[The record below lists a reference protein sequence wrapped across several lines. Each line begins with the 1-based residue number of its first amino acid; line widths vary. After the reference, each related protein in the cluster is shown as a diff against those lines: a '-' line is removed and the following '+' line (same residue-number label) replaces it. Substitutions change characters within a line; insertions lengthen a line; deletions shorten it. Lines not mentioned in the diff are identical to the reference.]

1 VKALGFTLIEM
12 MIAVALLGIT
22 AIVGWNAVQ
31 GQATFTEAAAA
42 RRLAAQALQEEAEQL
57 RAVPAKDLAKGER
70 AFACAECLSR
80 LRAGRGT
87 VAPRALSGGAVE
99 LRLRVEW
106 TRTDGARESAELSTI
121 RAPWGDG
128 R

>member
-1 VKALGFTLIEM
+1 MKRRGFTLIEM
-12 MIAVALLGIT
+12 MVAVALLGMT

-31 GQATFTEAAAA
+31 GEAGFTEAAAA

-57 RAVPAKDLAKGER
+57 RAVPAKDLAKGGR
-70 AFACAECLSR
+70 AFACAGCLSR

-87 VAPRALSGGAVE
+87 VTPRALPGGAVE

-106 TRTDGARESAELSTI
+106 TRTDGARESAELYAI